1 MAVVMAGMAEA
12 VRAVVEATEAGPAMQ
27 GMAAITPGIQAVPP
41 TMAAQKARKRIMQ
54 AGPFGIT
61 V

>member
-1 MAVVMAGMAEA
+1 MAGMAEA
-12 VRAVVEATEAGPAMQ
+12 VRAVVEATAAARGMQ